1 MTDIIHIDDRNY
13 PPVKT
18 DPRAEVRCPV
28 CRSKL
33 FDGEVIKGV
42 TVIRVLKDS
51 AEGKCKQC
59 KGWVGL
65 PVSYSGICN

>member
-1 MTDIIHIDDRNY
+1 MAALAPAPQAEAR
-13 PPVKT
+13 P
-18 DPRAEVRCPV
+18 EVRCPV

-42 TVIRVLKDS
+42 SVIRVLPQA

-65 PVSYSGICN
+65 PVAYSACDH